1 MPEGNFFFDFA
12 RQGSQTVLHT
22 PNELRFLRVA
32 GPELLLE
39 MVGERTPTV
48 RGDVILLSSVG
59 WLTLAGKYGVIL
71 VWCQGWWLFI

>member
-1 MPEGNFFFDFA
+1 M
-12 RQGSQTVLHT
+12 
-22 PNELRFLRVA
+22 
-32 GPELLLE
+32 E

-71 VWCQGWWLFI
+71 GVV